1 MEKKMEDRLYAAI
14 DNRKVAI
21 IGAGFVGASIAYAL
35 TIRDL
40 ASEIVLIDIDQ
51 KKANGEALDIQHGIP
66 YMGTSSVRAGGYED
80 CKNCDLIIITAGRN
94 RRVGE
99 ERLDMIED
107 NIGIMKDVVDEIKK
121 YYTHGAIMVVSNPVD
136 ILTYKCDEWMGLPNG
151 RVFGTGC
158 ILDTS
163 RLVRSI
169 ANYTNLN
176 IEAIKC
182 NIVGEHGS
190 SQFPVWSRLSIA
202 GLPMWEYCKNV
213 GLAWDKEQK
222 ERIYNEVKDMG
233 AEIIRDKGKTHYG
246 IATCVC
252 SLADAVL
259 NQRLTIAPVTSPLQ
273 GEYGIEGVALS
284 LPSIVG
290 VNGVEHRLEEKWL
303 KEERIKLQNSADILR
318 KTLASLE

>member
-1 MEKKMEDRLYAAI
+1 MEDRLYAAI

-21 IGAGFVGASIAYAL
+21 IGAGFVGTSIAYAL

>member
-1 MEKKMEDRLYAAI
+1 MEDRLYAAI

-66 YMGTSSVRAGGYED
+66 YMGTSSVHAGGYED

-121 YYTHGAIMVVSNPVD
+121 YYTHGAIMVVANPVD

-202 GLPMWEYCKNV
+202 GLPMWEYCENV